1 MAIAT
6 QTNCNGILLDQFKCI
21 FDPSGPE
28 NGQILAKIVRNL
40 AKISKNHIFMAP
52 QVIDIHPQLT
62 LMAINS

>member
-40 AKISKNHIFMAP
+40 AKISKNHIYGTSGYRYTSP
-52 QVIDIHPQLT
+52 IDINGYQ
-62 LMAINS
+62 